1 VIERASL
8 SRIEIERTGRVQ
20 VVIGGAS
27 TSSYT
32 QVLIAQETAEALGV
46 SVVNVDVSFIQPR
59 HGAKGIDT
67 LQAALCRA
75 AASLRTTAA
84 RMLRCQ
90 PNDVFLAENH
100 LYSKIDF
107 HAILNLEDVIRTTA
121 RTSGVRGP
129 LVFEL
134 T

>member
-1 VIERASL
+1 MQAK
-8 SRIEIERTGRVQ
+8 
-20 VVIGGAS
+20 
-27 TSSYT
+27 
-32 QVLIAQETAEALGV
+32 AQETAEALGV

-90 PNDVFLAENH
+90 PDDVFLAENH

>member
-1 VIERASL
+1 VIERALL

-90 PNDVFLAENH
+90 PDDVFLAENH

>member
-1 VIERASL
+1 MIERALL

-59 HGAKGIDT
+59 HGVKGIDT

-75 AASLRTTAA
+75 AASIRTTAA

-90 PNDVFLAENH
+90 PDDVFLAENH